1 MSIQAKRELL
11 AQTAP
16 RYRAATPRQKGAILD
31 EFVAATGYARKYAI
45 RLLGQPRVPPP
56 APITRSRART
66 YGPEVVAALT
76 VAWAAANYVCAKR
89 FVPFLPELVASL
101 ERHGHLAL
109 SPQVRT
115 QLLTLSPATA
125 DRLLRPLRERTRP
138 RGIGTTKAGTLLKHK
153 APIRT
158 FAEWDDIRPGFLE
171 ADAVAHCGTRAEG
184 PYLSSL
190 VLTDVA
196 TGWTE
201 CLPLLHHGYA
211 DVLRALDQVRD
222 LLPFPLLGLDTDNG
236 SEFLNYPL
244 LEYCEQAT
252 ITFTRGRAYRKNDQC
267 YVEQKNGS
275 IVRQIVGYDRFEGE
289 LAYHQL
295 AELYRALR
303 LYVNFFQPSLKLE
316 LKRRAGS
323 QVYRRY
329 DTAQTPCQRLL
340 AAGVLDDATCARLVA
355 LAEGLDPVQL
365 LHQLRRLQ
373 EALWRHAVTLVPATP
388 APTVPFILP
397 AAASVSTAAEHNA
410 AVSLRARLSSAPP
423 KRPTQ
428 RGAQPRTTRPDPC
441 AAEAG
446 TSDGWL
452 TAQSEQLTAERSADG
467 IRKERR
473 QRCKDCG
480 EPFRVFSLGR
490 ERTSAYCDGCGEE
503 RRRVQ
508 ARIRMQALR
517 ARHRSGAG
525 RGSRWNRDG
534 VDAVAAEP
542 VLCIARI
549 SYRPGRRV
557 ASRSIGGY
565 DIAHISYTCDRTRP
579 RRRACP
585 AYPTPVT

>member
-1 MSIQAKRELL
+1 MSFQGKRELL
-11 AQTAP
+11 AQTTP
-16 RYRAATPRQKGAILD
+16 RYRVAAPRQKRAILD

-45 RLLGQPRVPPP
+45 QLLGRPHVPPS
-56 APITRSRART
+56 APITRPRART
-66 YGPEVVAALT
+66 YGPDVVAALT

-89 FVPFLPELVASL
+89 LAPFLPELVASL

-109 SPQVRT
+109 SDEVRA

-153 APIRT
+153 VPIRT
-158 FAEWDDIRPGFLE
+158 FAEWDDIRPGFME

-211 DVLRALDQVRD
+211 DVLGALDQARAR
-222 LLPFPLLGLDTDNG
+222 LPFPLRGLDTDNG
-236 SEFLNYPL
+236 SEFLNFPL
-244 LEYCEQAT
+244 LEYCARAE

-303 LYVNFFQPSLKLE
+303 LYVNIFQPSLKLV

-329 DTAQTPCQRLL
+329 DRAQTPFQRLL
-340 AAGVLDDATCARLVA
+340 AADVLDSTARARLLA
-355 LAEGLDPVQL
+355 LAEALDPVQL
-365 LHQLRRLQ
+365 LHQLRLLQ
-373 EALWRHAVTLVPATP
+373 EALWRHAVTLPP
-388 APTVPFILP
+388 APPGPPVQFILP
-397 AAASVSTAAEHNA
+397 SAAEPGA
-410 AVSLRARLSSAPP
+410 AVSPPRPQERVRPAHPERPTWRGPQPSAPC
-423 KRPTQ
+423 
-428 RGAQPRTTRPDPC
+428 PDPWTDGASPI
-441 AAEAG
+441 AA
-446 TSDGWL
+446 WL
-452 TAQSEQLTAERSADG
+452 TAQPERPTVAQSADG

-473 QRCKDCG
+473 QRCHGCG
-480 EPFRVFSLGR
+480 EPFSAFPRGR
-490 ERTSAYCDGCGEE
+490 ERTSAYCVRCGEE

-508 ARIRMQALR
+508 ARSRMQALR
-517 ARHRSGAG
+517 ARRRSGAG
-525 RGSRWNRDG
+525 
-534 VDAVAAEP
+534 
-542 VLCIARI
+542 
-549 SYRPGRRV
+549 
-557 ASRSIGGY
+557 
-565 DIAHISYTCDRTRP
+565 
-579 RRRACP
+579 
-585 AYPTPVT
+585 